1 MLDFDERY
9 MVRKSYYLTGTGAMG
24 QTLDAGDAVKV
35 GSDSVKILCTGHGL
49 PVGAVIFIAGTTNY
63 NGYHTITAKGD
74 DDFTFVAT
82 YEAET
87 IASDDTLSHRLLPG
101 DLARLIEIRLHLSVA
116 SAQADDLT
124 IALDSGEDAVYDCI
138 FITQDINGLADFP
151 YVWGEANSP
160 KFNNSLDALIF
171 AWANKD
177 SRTWGLEV
185 IYDVMQATD

>member
-9 MVRKSYYLTGTGAMG
+9 MVRKSYYVTGTKKMG
-24 QTLDAGDAVKV
+24 QTLDAAAAVEV

-63 NGYHTITAKGD
+63 NGYHTLTAVGT

-82 YEAET
+82 YVAET
-87 IASDDTLSHRLLPG
+87 IANTDTLSHRLLPG
-101 DLARLIEIRLHLSVA
+101 ELFRMVEIRLHLSSA

-124 IALDSGEDAVYDCI
+124 ITLDSGEDAVYDCI
-138 FITQDINGLADFP
+138 FITNDMNGLAD
-151 YVWGEANSP
+151 YAYSWGKALSHNF
-160 KFNNSLDALIF
+160 KATDAIIF

-177 SRTWGLEV
+177 NRTWGLEV
-185 IYDVMQATD
+185 VYDVMQS